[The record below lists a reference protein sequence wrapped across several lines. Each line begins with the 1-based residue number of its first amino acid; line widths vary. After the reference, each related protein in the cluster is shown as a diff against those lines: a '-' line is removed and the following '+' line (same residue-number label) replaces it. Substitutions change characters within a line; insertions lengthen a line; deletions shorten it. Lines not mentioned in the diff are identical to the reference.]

1 MTSKPTWALIIS
13 VIVLYVIVYF
23 TADRSSRF
31 YLNNV
36 LLSEGTVHV
45 QLLQKVKEVYHV
57 QLYAN
62 GEMILNENIK
72 QNLISHRFSY
82 SFKQYLNK
90 TNGIS
95 LEVVLPELNQ
105 RQKFEFK
112 PEESDF
118 VFITFSDVIESYN
131 VDMIVAQG
139 LSSESVKK
147 SMIPG
152 L

>member
-36 LLSEGTVHV
+36 LLSEGTV
-45 QLLQKVKEVYHV
+45 HV

>member
-1 MTSKPTWALIIS
+1 MTSKPTWAIIIS
-13 VIVLYVIVYF
+13 VVVLYVIVYF
-23 TADRSSRF
+23 TADRNTRF

-36 LLSEGTVHV
+36 LLSEDMVHV
-45 QLLQKVKEVYHV
+45 L
-57 QLYAN
+57 LYAN
-62 GEMILNENIK
+62 EEMILDENIQ
-72 QNLISHRFSY
+72 QNLITHRFSY

-90 TNGIS
+90 TNGVS
-95 LEVVLPELNQ
+95 LEVVLPELKQ
-105 RQKFEFK
+105 SQKFKFR

-118 VFITFSDVIESYN
+118 VFITFSEIVEPYN
-131 VDMIVAQG
+131 EDMIVAQG

>member
-31 YLNNV
+31 YLNSV

-45 QLLQKVKEVYHV
+45 QL
-57 QLYAN
+57 YAN
-62 GEMILNENIK
+62 GEMILDENIK

-118 VFITFSDVIESYN
+118 VFITFSDVIEPYN

-139 LSSESVKK
+139 LASESVKM

>member
-23 TADRSSRF
+23 TAYRSSRF

-36 LLSEGTVHV
+36 LLSEDTV
-45 QLLQKVKEVYHV
+45 HV

-62 GEMILNENIK
+62 GEMILDENIK

-118 VFITFSDVIESYN
+118 VFITFSDLIEPYN

>member
-36 LLSEGTVHV
+36 LLSEDTV
-45 QLLQKVKEVYHV
+45 HV

-62 GEMILNENIK
+62 GEMILDENIK

-90 TNGIS
+90 ANGIS
-95 LEVVLPELNQ
+95 LEVVLPELKQ
-105 RQKFEFK
+105 RQKFKFK
-112 PEESDF
+112 SKESDF
-118 VFITFSDVIESYN
+118 VFITFSDVIEPYN

>member
-1 MTSKPTWALIIS
+1 MASKPTWALIIS
-13 VIVLYVIVYF
+13 VIVLYVIVYL

-36 LLSEGTVHV
+36 LLSENSVHV
-45 QLLQKVKEVYHV
+45 QLYV
-57 QLYAN
+57 N
-62 GEMILNENIK
+62 GEMILDKNIE

-90 TNGIS
+90 ANGVS

-118 VFITFSDVIESYN
+118 VFITFSEIVEPYN
-131 VDMIVAQG
+131 EDMIVAQG
-139 LSSESVKK
+139 LSSESVSK

>member
-13 VIVLYVIVYF
+13 VIVLYVIVYL

-36 LLSEGTVHV
+36 LFSEDTV
-45 QLLQKVKEVYHV
+45 HV

-62 GEMILNENIK
+62 GEMILDENIK

-112 PEESDF
+112 SEESDF
-118 VFITFSDVIESYN
+118 VFITFSDVIEPYN